1 MYSAFSP
8 YAGRLGWLNNGDV
21 VDYSPDEFNNWVIVL
36 PGRTITASNAPNIV
50 SIDAVSITQQLWI
63 QTAENSMV
71 CTMGNASF
79 DVEFEFVNAA
89 LTVAEYSISMF
100 EPFWTALAG
109 GFITTKSYM
118 AFYLALSSL
127 LNGNVS
133 TTLTNSFK
141 QDDEEDDSELGA
153 EFFDGNVTIYDGS
166 SRILEFG
173 LSACDDFMHSYV
185 NPLPPL
191 SNTLWFPLNEVLFKV
206 Q

>member
-1 MYSAFSP
+1 M
-8 YAGRLGWLNNGDV
+8 GWSKDEYDPLDH
-21 VDYSPDEFNNWVIVL
+21 SPDEFNNWVIVL
-36 PGRTITASNAPNIV
+36 PSQNITDSDHPEWYSDV
-50 SIDAVSITQQLWI
+50 PDPTTQQLWI
-63 QTAENSMV
+63 QTAEKSMV
-71 CTMGNASF
+71 CTMGNATF

-89 LTVAEYSISMF
+89 LTVVEYSISMF
-100 EPFWTALAG
+100 EPFWMNVMAG
-109 GFITTKSYM
+109 SVTWSSTNSYM